1 MQKTVSSNPIEKT
14 TSICC
19 AQNASEK
26 DDKRGLCL
34 DDRISGLPDVILVSI
49 LSLLTMKEAG
59 RTSLLSKRWRHTWT
73 YITGLNFDSLH
84 IIYGLKLEEKEV
96 EVERPLY
103 LSWVNQVLKSHNAPT
118 IDEFRVQFDLDE
130 TCRLDIDNWVNFA
143 MEKRVRRLEID
154 LSEGAAGSR
163 DHEKNYNFPDAY
175 GITNHL
181 HSLSLGF
188 TSCNFLTNLLLTD
201 VNVNGQV
208 LEYFLTN
215 CPLLEQLFVKKSYS
229 LVNLKVPD
237 LSLNLKRLEIIKCCN
252 VESIE
257 IFAMNLMSFRYYG
270 PKISLPFKNVQP
282 PIDLF
287 IGGYYC
293 DFLINKFL
301 EISSYLSRLESL
313 TLQMPRFMEFGLEED
328 AKFPVLNRL
337 KRLELITGTVDGVDL
352 VAFAP
357 LIEACPFLSKF
368 VFQLEWCESSR
379 KLKHSM
385 FTSRPHQY
393 LKVVEIIGFVGLTS
407 DVELAMYLIK
417 SAINLEKITFDS
429 RQPLLIGTPWEFME
443 TKERRVARKR
453 AKKLGTKLPA
463 GATLVIL

>member
-26 DDKRGLCL
+26 DDKGGFCL
-34 DDRISGLPDVILVSI
+34 EDHISGLPDVILVSI

-59 RTSLLSKRWRHTWT
+59 RTSLLSKRWRYTWT
-73 YITGLNFDSLH
+73 YITGLNFDSLP
-84 IIYGLKLEEKEV
+84 IKFGIKLREKKV

-103 LSWVNQVLKSHNAPT
+103 LSWVNHVLKSHNAPI

-130 TCRLDIDNWVNFA
+130 TYRLDIDNWVNFA
-143 MEKRVRRLEID
+143 MKKRVKRLELD
-154 LSEGAAGSR
+154 LSESIRNR
-163 DHEKNYNFPDAY
+163 DRGNYNFPDLD
-175 GITNHL
+175 GITNHPY
-181 HSLSLGF
+181 SLSLGF
-188 TSCNFLTNLLLTD
+188 TKCNFLTNLLLTD
-201 VNVNGQV
+201 TNINGQV

-215 CPLLEQLFVKKSYS
+215 CPLLEQLCVKNSDS

-237 LSLNLKRLEIIKCCN
+237 LSLKLKRLEILLCFN

-257 IFAMNLMSFRYYG
+257 IFATNLMSFRYYG

-287 IGGYYC
+287 IGGEYC
-293 DFLINKFL
+293 NYLIYKFL
-301 EISSYLSRLESL
+301 EISSYLSQLESL
-313 TLQMPRFMEFGLEED
+313 ALEMTTMIKNSLED
-328 AKFPVLNRL
+328 AKFPVLNKL
-337 KRLELITGTVDGVDL
+337 KQLKMTVGALDGEDL
-352 VAFAP
+352 LVFAP

-368 VFQLEWCESSR
+368 VFELEWCKALR
-379 KLKHSM
+379 KKKQGE

-407 DVELAMYLIK
+407 DVQLAMYLIK
-417 SAINLEKITFDS
+417 SAINLEKITLDS

-443 TKERRVARKR
+443 TKERKVARKR

-463 GATLVIL
+463 GATLEIL